1 MDLVVDA
8 NILFS
13 ALIKNGTTRNLL
25 IFQRFNLFSAEY
37 IFEEF
42 KNHTKEIESKIKVE
56 NNELKDLLDM
66 LLLESNITFIPLK
79 ELKPFKDNAIK
90 ISPDP
95 KDAIYFAV
103 ALKLNCPIWSNDKE
117 LKKQKHVKIYSTKDI
132 LRVLQKSY
140 EN

>member
-13 ALIKNGTTRNLL
+13 ALIKSGITRNLL

-42 KNHTKEIESKIKVE
+42 KNHIKEIEKKIKVGK
-56 NNELKDLLDM
+56 NELNDLLDM
-66 LLLESNITFIPLK
+66 LLLESNITLIPLK
-79 ELKPFKDNAIK
+79 KLRPFKDKAIR

-95 KDAIYFAV
+95 NDAIYFAV
-103 ALKLNCPIWSNDKE
+103 ALKMNCPIWSNDKE
-117 LKKQKHVKIYSTKDI
+117 LKKQKHIKIYSTKDI
-132 LRVLQKSY
+132 INKLKKS
-140 EN
+140 